1 MKIIWELIDF
11 WNDINISQMFK
22 RLNIII
28 NNLIIVFKKK

>member
-22 RLNIII
+22 NHKILLLTI
-28 NNLIIVFKKK
+28 